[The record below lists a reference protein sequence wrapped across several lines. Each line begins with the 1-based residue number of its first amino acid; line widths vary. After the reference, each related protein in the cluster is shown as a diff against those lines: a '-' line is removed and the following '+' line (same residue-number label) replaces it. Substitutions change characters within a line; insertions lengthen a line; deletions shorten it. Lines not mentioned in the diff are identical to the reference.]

1 MEDKD
6 KELSDIKV
14 RYLQLERDFRELD
27 EAYKAEE
34 WEVEDLR
41 NKLVD
46 NDKLILALRVTFIL

>member
-1 MEDKD
+1 MEVKD
-6 KELSDIKV
+6 KELSDVKV

-46 NDKLILALRVTFIL
+46 NDKLILALRVST